1 MCIHGNTYKERERE
15 MNVEQE
21 NHPRLVTK
29 EGEERVWR

>member
-1 MCIHGNTYKERERE
+1 MGIHTRRKRE

-21 NHPRLVTK
+21 THPRLVTK